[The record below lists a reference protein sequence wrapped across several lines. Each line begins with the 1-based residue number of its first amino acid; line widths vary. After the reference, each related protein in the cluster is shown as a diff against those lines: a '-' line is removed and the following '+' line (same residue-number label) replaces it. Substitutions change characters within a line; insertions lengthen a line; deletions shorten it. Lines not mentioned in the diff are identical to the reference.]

1 MPEKELDEI
10 PVATRELFTKGVSAL
25 KKDNLDYAVTL
36 LLQCVKLEPGFF
48 EARSALR
55 AAQHKRTGNRSGGF
69 FRRWMGS
76 ASSLTKGQLALRSNP
91 YDALL
96 IAEEALN
103 DDPTNESA
111 HLLLADAALAAD
123 LPKTAILSLEIAF
136 KNKPK
141 DRALAGQLAEA
152 LGAVGDR
159 ARAEKIL
166 RDLLSD
172 DPHDPTLNEKL
183 KNLLATRT
191 LAEGGYEQLADGTG
205 SYRDILRNVEEAVVL
220 EQEKRTVK
228 DPDVAAGLIAGYLAR
243 LEKEPRDLKLRR
255 DIADL
260 YLKRN
265 EHDLAVKWLESI
277 IEVGGVPD
285 PVIAKAVYD
294 ARLAQYDFRIAH
306 LEGEASEVAAQRVVI
321 ERERLDY
328 QLSDAKRRS
337 DANPSDLHLRHEL
350 GELYLRAGRLTEAI
364 GELQKAQNNPNRRI
378 PAMSLL
384 GQAFAQR
391 GMNDLAARKFLDAL
405 KEKPVF
411 DEEAKDLH
419 YHLGLVLDKQGKRAE
434 AVEHFKTIYEQDIGY
449 RDVAERVDS
458 YYANPAG

>member
-1 MPEKELDEI
+1 MPEKLLDEI
-10 PVATRELFTKGVSAL
+10 PVTTRELFTKGVSAL

-69 FRRWMGS
+69 FRRWIGS

-91 YDALL
+91 FDALM

-141 DRALAGQLAEA
+141 DRVLAGQLADA

-159 ARAEKIL
+159 ARAERIL
-166 RDLLSD
+166 RDLLAD

-191 LAEGGYEQLADGTG
+191 LAEGGYEQLADGSG
-205 SYRDILRNVEEAVVL
+205 SYRDILRNPEEAVVL

-228 DPDVAAGLIAGYLAR
+228 DADVAGGLIASYMAR

-260 YLKRN
+260 HLQRG

-285 PVIAKAVYD
+285 PVIAKAIYD
-294 ARLAQYDFRIAH
+294 ARLAQFEQRRVD
-306 LEGEASEVAAQRVVI
+306 LDAAAPEYAENTAAL
-321 ERERLDY
+321 ERERMQFMLA
-328 QLSDAKRRS
+328 DARRRT

-364 GELQKAQNNPNRRI
+364 AELQKAQNNPNRRI

-391 GMNDLAARKFLDAL
+391 GMNDLAARKFQDAL

-458 YYANPAG
+458 YYANPQ